1 MGHRLFV
8 RGLVVLNL
16 IAPEDFVAMSVEM
29 IERTLGPGHG
39 EAEAFFGAFSSG
51 GVLGALVEGHDDVCA
66 ESDLDVDGVLGG
78 EEMRA
83 AVEVGA
89 ELNAVGGDF
98 AEGVK
103 GEDLKAAGV
112 SEDGARPTDEAMQ
125 AAHATDGLVAGT
137 QIEMVSVAEDDFD
150 AEGFERVLRDG
161 FDGALRADG
170 HEDGGFDGLMGQE
183 ETAATAT
190 GGGCGEELV
199 ERRHGVILVDS
210 CQWAA
215 GGGQCK
221 VHSS

>member
-1 MGHRLFV
+1 
-8 RGLVVLNL
+8 
-16 IAPEDFVAMSVEM
+16 MSAEV
-29 IERTLGPGHG
+29 IERATRPCQG
-39 EAEAFFGAFSSG
+39 EAEAFFCALSSG

-66 ESDLDVDGVLGG
+66 ESDLHVDGVLGG

-89 ELNAVGGDF
+89 ELDAVGGDF
-98 AEGVK
+98 AEGVE
-103 GEDLKAAGV
+103 GEDLEAAGV

-125 AAHATDGLVAGT
+125 AAHAADGLVAGA

-150 AEGFERVLRDG
+150 AEGFEPVLGDG

-170 HEDGGFDGLMGQE
+170 HEDRRFDGLMGQE

-199 ERRHGVILVDS
+199 ERRHGVILFDS
-210 CQWAA
+210 CQLSVIS
-215 GGGQCK
+215 C
-221 VHSS
+221 

>member
-1 MGHRLFV
+1 MFV

-190 GGGCGEELV
+190 RGGCGEELV